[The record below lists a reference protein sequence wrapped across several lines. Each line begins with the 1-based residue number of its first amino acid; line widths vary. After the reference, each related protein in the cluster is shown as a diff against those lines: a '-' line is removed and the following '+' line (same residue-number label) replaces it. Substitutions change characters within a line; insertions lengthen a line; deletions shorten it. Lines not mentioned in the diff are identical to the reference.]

1 MVDDF
6 KISMCDALPMVTGEY
21 ASNVDGEQDEEVRR
35 AVESSEPVVG
45 DGDRM
50 EDEPAEGRGGGGG
63 SQGAAVQDGQFTEE
77 DEDGEEEAET
87 AATTLEDAADDG
99 VVRAVSLS
107 ENVESSGLYPAV
119 VAKEIFVSIN
129 LLRDLKQL
137 QQVNTDARVEQAIE
151 EWFDDEHS
159 KLTNQ
164 GYTPFSIQKF
174 LTPLMSQMKAQK
186 LKEAVEFE
194 KMVLTAIRRIEKA
207 TQELDDAISLADTL
221 SKSNPA

>member
-1 MVDDF
+1 
-6 KISMCDALPMVTGEY
+6 MVTGEY
-21 ASNVDGEQDEEVRR
+21 ASNVDGEHEDEEVRR

-45 DGDRM
+45 DGDRRM
-50 EDEPAEGRGGGGG
+50 SPLKDVGGGG
-63 SQGAAVQDGQFTEE
+63 SQGVAVQDGQFTEE

-119 VAKEIFVSIN
+119 VAKEIFSPPST
-129 LLRDLKQL
+129 LCEDLKQL

-164 GYTPFSIQKF
+164 GYTPFLHPEISH
-174 LTPLMSQMKAQK
+174 TVDESN
-186 LKEAVEFE
+186 EGTEVEGSVEFE

-207 TQELDDAISLADTL
+207 TQELDDAIQFGKTL
-221 SKSNPA
+221 SLSQTQRDKQVDVQ